1 MSKAHRGLWT
11 PIGLLIITLGAD
23 TAGRVDAEMHGI
35 HTIINGLA
43 LCVAS
48 ASAFAPLGFAPRTG
62 LARQSLSLSLLSLS
76 SRPGHAS
83 DVQAR
88 PLPTLPSSL
97 ENIQTRIP
105 ELFKEFENGTGMIE
119 VAHLAEILGR
129 HEMKHTWKG
138 RTSKVDRA
146 ESKTTTEVLFQ
157 RADRDG
163 DGLLDYEEFERLM
176 HWYAWQHLCSQRFR
190 PASEGR
196 CDNLSSQAVTTT
208 DDQALNGALNP
219 KVRLREK
226 LSEQVGDGSVFA
238 RTETAFA
245 V

>member
-48 ASAFAPLGFAPRTG
+48 ASAFAPLGVAPRTG

-129 HEMKHTWKG
+129 HEMKHTWRG

-146 ESKTTTEVLFQ
+146 ESMTTTEVLFQ

-190 PASEGR
+190 PATATE
-196 CDNLSSQAVTTT
+196 
-208 DDQALNGALNP
+208 DQALNGARNP
-219 KVRLREK
+219 PVQLREK
-226 LSEQVGDGSVFA
+226 SSEQIGNGSGFSLP
-238 RTETAFA
+238 EQAFA

>member
-1 MSKAHRGLWT
+1 MGVARRLV
-11 PIGLLIITLGAD
+11 GALMYNIR
-23 TAGRVDAEMHGI
+23 TMI
-35 HTIINGLA
+35 KGLA
-43 LCVAS
+43 LGVAS

-62 LARQSLSLSLLSLS
+62 PSRQVLSSSVLSSS
-76 SRPGHAS
+76 SRPGHSS
-83 DVQAR
+83 DMQVR

-97 ENIQTRIP
+97 QNIQTRIP
-105 ELFKEFENGTGMIE
+105 ELFQEFDNGTGKIE
-119 VAHLAEILGR
+119 VAHLMEIFSR